1 VFTCQEIETLENK
14 LDKALIKHG
23 EAATMKKLYDSIIKI
38 LQDERIRFDLQL
50 QTFEKTLKVKRQD
63 LEELEAMAQD
73 AELAR
78 DNARTEFRELEQK
91 VGEERKEREKEIQR
105 LKDLIRQKR
114 QLDEKLERK
123 TVR

>member
-1 VFTCQEIETLENK
+1 
-14 LDKALIKHG
+14 
-23 EAATMKKLYDSIIKI
+23 MKKLYDSIIKI